1 MFNKFSEMVN
11 ESKSSNQKIGLD
23 IHGVINTLP
32 EFFTFL
38 ADSFIKNGGEVHI
51 ITGGSWTKKLDD
63 KIKSIGIKYTHKFSV
78 YDHLIEVGEPTIG
91 QIEFPDGTI
100 QMKFDDNIWNSMKG
114 KYCRD
119 NGIDLHIDD
128 TLVYN
133 DFFSTPFARLW
144 SHDSKSKSSH
154 KDI

>member
-1 MFNKFSEMVN
+1 MFNKFSDMIN
-11 ESKSSNQKIGLD
+11 ESKSSKPKLGLD
-23 IHGVINTLP
+23 IHGVINTMP

-51 ITGGSWTKKLDD
+51 ITGGSWTEKLDN

-78 YDHLIEVGEPTIG
+78 YDYLIKTGEPTTG
-91 QIEFPDGTI
+91 QIEFPDGTV
-100 QMKFDDNIWNSMKG
+100 QMKFDDTLWNSMKG
-114 KYCRD
+114 RYCKD
-119 NGIDLHIDD
+119 NNIDLHIDD

-133 DFFSTPFARLW
+133 DFFSTPFTRLW
-144 SHDSKSKSSH
+144 SHNSKSKSSH

>member
-100 QMKFDDNIWNSMKG
+100 QMKFDDNI
-114 KYCRD
+114 C
-119 NGIDLHIDD
+119 
-128 TLVYN
+128 
-133 DFFSTPFARLW
+133 
-144 SHDSKSKSSH
+144 
-154 KDI
+154 